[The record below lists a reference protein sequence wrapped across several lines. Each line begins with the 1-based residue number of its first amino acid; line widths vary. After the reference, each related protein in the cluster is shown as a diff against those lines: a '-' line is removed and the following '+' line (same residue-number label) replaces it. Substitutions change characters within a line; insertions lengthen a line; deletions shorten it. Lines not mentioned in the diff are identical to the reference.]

1 MVDEYVSGRFRL
13 ERRILK
19 GDPKKGTPDLWQ
31 ASDAGDLYYVKAWR
45 KPSGD
50 ASDVKAMWNREVRS
64 LMRLQSYPGA
74 GELFVRLHHLDDD
87 EKHYYAVLDG
97 GRRLL
102 LSQMLENR
110 RLYDWMQNLFEV
122 GRRRP
127 LWEGMLR
134 VAEALSILH
143 REGTIHR
150 SFSTASIFSGP
161 EGKGDFRLSGF
172 EWSIRVAGTDGGSGR
187 PSQGNVL
194 RAPELE
200 TGEYSAATDWHDFG
214 IALAELFGLPQ
225 KNFKKISA
233 FRDAINKL
241 STLNNAEKEVILQI
255 LHENPEHRLADDTS
269 VVQALRDVVRNL
281 NVATSGAGRSAILA
295 VRLGAEVKLSQAIER
310 ATQGKVPTSDING
323 QHKWL
328 VNDLRGDIRIVARP
342 TPFPHYVLRGEHLEY
357 KMREWNVDGNSTW
370 NIGFCETA
378 ESCPHFTNDDQSYS
392 LGERSLEVL
401 KLPEV
406 RRNFRAIRD
415 RGTSWD
421 KLFPFKVSKATLEP
435 YLRDL
440 HDFFSI
446 TQQLDTAL
454 TIAQI
459 VPVELISYDRSLN
472 DTEIEVT
479 PKTEGDRDT
488 LAQQLG
494 LASPAQQ
501 LKEWLKLGAE
511 SVAVDDEDD
520 PDRDEYALLTRRTL
534 VSDSGSETDWYFSGA
549 EPRESGPIYRFRTQ
563 GHPPVAPGTY
573 YLAKN
578 YGGTIAQIRRRF
590 KAIEQMRSHESLL
603 RTLANPVQM
612 SRVRNEEPP
621 PPRVPLEL
629 DQSKIDALNGVWQ
642 IQPLFAVQGPPGTG
656 KTTLIKAFSD
666 RLFAY
671 DSSSQVLV
679 TAHSHHTVDD
689 VMKKVD
695 EMFGDLPQRE
705 RPILVRLGSSATD
718 AKSVPAITN
727 KLLKD
732 LMGSDMVSRAP
743 DFIKERLAE
752 VTIEGEGTSIPAND
766 VRTMQLL
773 IQDAANISFSTLN
786 SSDLADLAA
795 RGRRFDWAVIEEAGK
810 AHGFD
815 MAAALELSHRLLLI
829 GDHFQLP
836 PYNAKLFERLLSEPL
851 RVRLAIRSAGKFA
864 PTLVDASLV
873 DDDEEREPFEERC
886 HRWEKMVRLFGT
898 IFSTSLHAETGR
910 ARPAA
915 TLTDQHRMHPDIASI
930 VGRIFYPDEASYD
943 GTILKSPFET
953 VSRFASDPPF
963 SIRPDSWLPKPRV
976 VWCDVP
982 WIQRTEFAEGEK
994 EGLFTS
1000 PIEARA
1006 VVDVLKSIEPIPG
1019 VDCSIQILSPYTNQ
1033 LAEIR
1038 TMVEAAR
1045 KRGELDHMFQP
1056 PFDLLLEKRLGASVD
1071 EFQGSEADVI
1081 IVSLVRNNGLPP
1093 WRSLGFLKEENR
1105 MNVLLSR
1112 AKHKLIIVGSW
1123 QFFNTRCDEQTAPDT
1138 EYRYVGNMMS
1148 VLARA
1153 KADGILAKVD
1163 APK

>member
-1 MVDEYVSGRFRL
+1 MVDQYVSGRFRL

-31 ASDAGDLYYVKAWR
+31 ASDAGDLYYVKAWK

-50 ASDVKAMWNREVRS
+50 SADVKAMWNREVRS
-64 LMRLQSYPGA
+64 LVRLQSYPGA
-74 GELFVRLHHLDDD
+74 GELFVKLHHVDDD
-87 EKHYYAVLDG
+87 EKNYYAVLDG

-110 RLYDWMQNLFEV
+110 RQYDWMQNLFEV

-150 SFSTASIFSGP
+150 SFSTESIFSGP

-172 EWSIRVAGTDGGSGR
+172 EWSVRVAGIDGGTGKA
-187 PSQGNVL
+187 SQGNL
-194 RAPELE
+194 LKSPEAHN
-200 TGEYSAATDWHDFG
+200 GEYSAATDWHDFG
-214 IALAELFGLPQ
+214 IAVAELFGLPQ
-225 KNFKKISA
+225 KNFKKVDA
-233 FRDAINKL
+233 YRDAINKL
-241 STLNNAEKEVILQI
+241 ATLNNTEKEFILQV
-255 LHENPEHRLADDTS
+255 LHENPEQRLADDNS
-269 VVQALRDVVRNL
+269 VLQALRDVVRNL

-295 VRLGAEVKLSQAIER
+295 VRLGAEVKLSQTIER
-310 ATQGKVPTSDING
+310 ATQGRISSTDINA
-323 QHKWL
+323 QYKWL
-328 VNDLRGDIRIVARP
+328 LSDLRGDIRIVARP
-342 TPFPHYVLRGEHLEY
+342 MPVPHYVLRGEHLEY
-357 KMREWNVDGNSTW
+357 KVREWNVDGTTTW
-370 NIGFCETA
+370 NIGFCESA
-378 ESCPHFTNDDQSYS
+378 EPFPQFSNDDQSYS
-392 LGERSLEVL
+392 LGERPLEIM

-406 RRNFRAIRD
+406 RRNFRPIRD
-415 RGTSWD
+415 RGTTWD

-435 YLRDL
+435 YLRDF
-440 HDFFSI
+440 HDFFAA

-459 VPVELISYDRSLN
+459 VPVELISFDRSAN
-472 DTEIEVT
+472 ETEIEVT
-479 PKTEGDRDT
+479 PKVESDRDT

-494 LASPAQQ
+494 LAPPAQQ
-501 LKEWLKLGAE
+501 LREWLKLGAE
-511 SVAVDDEDD
+511 AVAVDDEDD

-534 VSDSGSETDWYFSGA
+534 VSDSGSETNWFFSGA
-549 EPRESGPIYRFRTQ
+549 EPRKSGPIYRFRAQ
-563 GHPPVAPGTY
+563 GHPPVTPGTY

-612 SRVRNEEPP
+612 SRSKDEEMPS
-621 PPRVPLEL
+621 PRVPLEL
-629 DQSKIDALNGVWQ
+629 DPSKIEALDGIWRT
-642 IQPLFAVQGPPGTG
+642 QPVFSVQGPPGTG
-656 KTTLIKAFSD
+656 KTTLIKAFAD
-666 RLFAY
+666 RLFTY
-671 DSSSQVLV
+671 DSSAQVLI

-695 EMFGDLPQRE
+695 DMFGDLPLKE
-705 RPILVRLGSSATD
+705 RPIIVRLGSSATD
-718 AKSVPAITN
+718 AKSVPAITA
-727 KLLKD
+727 KLLRDFMASD
-732 LMGSDMVSRAP
+732 LVSRAP
-743 DFIKERLAE
+743 DFIKERLASS
-752 VTIEGEGTSIPAND
+752 IENGELSASAND

-786 SSDLADLAA
+786 SSDLADLTA

-829 GDHFQLP
+829 GDHYQLP
-836 PYNAKLFERLLSEPL
+836 PYNAKLFERLLADPL
-851 RVRLAIRSAGKFA
+851 RVRLAIKSAAKFA

-873 DDDEEREPFEERC
+873 DDDDERAPFEERC
-886 HRWEKMVRLFGT
+886 YLWEKMVRLFGT
-898 IFSTSLHAETGR
+898 IFSKSLQAESGQP
-910 ARPAA
+910 RPAA
-915 TLTDQHRMHPDIASI
+915 TLTDQHRMHPNIASI
-930 VGRIFYPDEASYD
+930 VGKIFYPNEQSAH
-943 GTILKSPFET
+943 GTILNSPDET

-963 SIRPDSWLPKPRV
+963 AIKPSSWLSDQRV

-994 EGLFTS
+994 EGLFTA
-1000 PIEARA
+1000 PVEAQAVIE
-1006 VVDVLKSIEPIPG
+1006 VLKCLEPISAR
-1019 VDCSIQILSPYTNQ
+1019 DCSIQILSPYTNQ
-1033 LAEIR
+1033 LGEIR
-1038 TMVEAAR
+1038 AAIETAR
-1045 KRGELDHMFQP
+1045 KFGELDHMFQK
-1056 PFDLLLEKRLGASVD
+1056 PFDLLIDKRLGASVD

-1112 AKHKLIIVGSW
+1112 ARHKLIIVGSW
-1123 QFFNTRCDEQTAPDT
+1123 EFFDTRCDEQTGPDT
-1138 EYRYVGNMMS
+1138 EYRYIGSMMS
-1148 VLARA
+1148 VLSEA
-1153 KADGILAKVD
+1153 KADGILAKVH